1 MLRQTWRTSV
11 KLTSSLLTKNMSQ
24 QVIAAISDLICH
36 KLTVP
41 VVGAHNDV
49 SIYTNTSKS
58 L

>member
-24 QVIAAISDLICH
+24 QVIAAISVLIYH

-49 SIYTNTSKS
+49 SHKHK
-58 L
+58 

>member
-11 KLTSSLLTKNMSQ
+11 KHTSSLLTKNMSQ
-24 QVIAAISDLICH
+24 QVIAAISVLIY
-36 KLTVP
+36 P

>member
-24 QVIAAISDLICH
+24 QVIAAISVLICH

-49 SIYTNTSKS
+49 SHKHK
-58 L
+58 